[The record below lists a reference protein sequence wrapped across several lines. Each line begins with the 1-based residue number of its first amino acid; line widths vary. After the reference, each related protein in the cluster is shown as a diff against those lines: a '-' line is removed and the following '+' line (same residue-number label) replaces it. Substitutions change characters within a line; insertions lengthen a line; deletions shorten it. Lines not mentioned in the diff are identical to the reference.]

1 MASLRVLFI
10 GGTGII
16 SSACATRAIASGIEL
31 TILNRGATSIRP
43 VPEGAEVITAD
54 VRDAASVRTALGDRS
69 FDVVADFIAFTPDH
83 VRADVELFTGRTGQ
97 YVFISSAS
105 VYQKPLARL
114 PITEST
120 PLSNPWWSYS
130 RDKIACE
137 LRLNEAYRDWGF
149 PATIVRPSHTYDR
162 TRLPNFGRY
171 TVVDRMRKGQK
182 IVIHGDGS
190 SLWVLTHHRDF
201 ARGFI
206 GLLGNDQA
214 IGDSFHI
221 TSDEV
226 LTWNQIYASIARAA
240 GVSELDIV
248 YVPSNMIARY
258 DQRWGESLLGDKQHS
273 VIFDNTRIKSVV
285 PDYVATIPYSTG
297 VREVMTWFDEDPTR
311 RVVEEPVNELIDR
324 IAADWTPTVP

>member
-1 MASLRVLFI
+1 MKVLFI
-10 GGTGII
+10 GGTGTI
-16 SSACATRAIASGIEL
+16 SSACSQLAIERGFEL
-31 TILNRGATSIRP
+31 YLLNRGYSDLP
-43 VPEGAEVITAD
+43 PPDGAHVLNGDINDAD
-54 VRDAASVRTALGDRS
+54 SARRALDGRS
-69 FDVVADFIAFTPDH
+69 FDVVVNWVAFQPGQVDRDIH
-83 VRADVELFTGRTGQ
+83 LFRDRTSQ

-120 PLSNPWWSYS
+120 PLANPFWSYS

-137 LRLNEAYRDWGF
+137 IRLNEAYRDSGF

-182 IVIHGDGS
+182 IIIHGDGS

-201 ARGFI
+201 AHGFT

-221 TSDEV
+221 TSDEL

-248 YVPSNMIARY
+248 YVPSSVIARY
-258 DQRWGESLLGDKQHS
+258 DQQWGESLLGDKQHS
-273 VIFDNTRIKSVV
+273 VIFDNTKIKSVV
-285 PDYVATIPYSTG
+285 PDYVATIPYSAG
-297 VREVMTWFDEDPTR
+297 VRDVMSWFDEDQTR
-311 RVVEEPVNELIDR
+311 QVVEEPVNDLIDR
-324 IAADWTPTVP
+324 IVADWTPTLR